1 MATEEHND
9 NNGSR
14 EEEFIPEWRR
24 RIERK
29 REIVREYMHTVEDD
43 KLFLVAFLLMRGI
56 EDKTIAKTLSM
67 TEEEVAAA
75 KGRIA
80 IGLRL
85 KGIEVRK

>member
-1 MATEEHND
+1 MAEEEYNEEK
-9 NNGSR
+9 R

-24 RIERK
+24 RLERK

-43 KLFLVAFLLMRGI
+43 KLFLVAFLLMQGLENKVI
-56 EDKTIAKTLSM
+56 SKTLSM
-67 TEEEVAAA
+67 SEEEIEAA

>member
-9 NNGSR
+9 NGSC